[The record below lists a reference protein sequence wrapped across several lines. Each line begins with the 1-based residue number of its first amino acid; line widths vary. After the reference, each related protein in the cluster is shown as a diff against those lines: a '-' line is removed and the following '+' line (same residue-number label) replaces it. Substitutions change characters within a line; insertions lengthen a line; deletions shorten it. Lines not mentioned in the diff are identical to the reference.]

1 LPDNVRAERGKP
13 VAGKVEIAEWRDD
26 HRSGFDHGVSI

>member
-1 LPDNVRAERGKP
+1 